1 MHDEGAQSVTLTR
14 IEQLAAWRAARA
26 LAVDVH
32 HATGEAAFDR
42 DTGLR
47 ADLRAAATSIMTS
60 LAEGCEQKT
69 CAEFDRYLRIAIG
82 SAAELLSLTYLAE
95 DTGLLPV
102 EAARATRLQVMDV
115 SRHVERLRRAIVRY
129 RALPL
134 PADRPRVN

>member
-1 MHDEGAQSVTLTR
+1 MGDEGPHEVTLTR
-14 IEQLAAWRAARA
+14 IEQLGAWRAARA

-32 HATGEAAFDR
+32 HATGEAAFER
-42 DTGLR
+42 DTELR

-69 CAEFDRYLRIAIG
+69 CVEFDRYLRIAIG

-102 EAARATRLQVMDV
+102 EAARSTRLQVMSV
-115 SRHVERLRRAIVRY
+115 SRQVERLRRAIVRY
-129 RALPL
+129 QALPP

>member
-1 MHDEGAQSVTLTR
+1 MRDEGAHEVTLTR

-26 LAVDVH
+26 LAVEVH
-32 HATGEAAFDR
+32 HATGEVAFDR
-42 DTGLR
+42 DTELR

-69 CAEFDRYLRIAIG
+69 CVEFDRYLRIAIG

-102 EAARATRLQVMDV
+102 EAARATRLQVVNV
-115 SRHVERLRRAIVRY
+115 SRQVERLRRAIVRY
-129 RALPL
+129 QALP
-134 PADRPRVN
+134 PSADPPLVN